1 MIISLLFPAAVA
13 ALVMAVVGVLGNS
26 LTVIA
31 LMRDRKL
38 KRKATTSE

>member
-31 LMRDRKL
+31 LMGDRKL